1 MCQSTGLL
9 DKALKQKIKSAL
21 MQNKNVVKPVSII
34 FTSLNVYGRRR
45 INRPIT
51 CTRKYP
57 LNLVFN

>member
-34 FTSLNVYGRRR
+34 FTSLNV
-45 INRPIT
+45 
-51 CTRKYP
+51 
-57 LNLVFN
+57 